1 MQVKPLKIVEC
12 PRDAMQGIHD
22 FIPTELKAQYINAL
36 LKVGFDTLDF
46 GSFVSPKAIPQLKDT
61 ADVLSLLDLDNTDT
75 KLLAIIANLRGATDA
90 LSYHEIDY
98 LGFPFS
104 VSEEFQ
110 KRNTNKDQEQ
120 ALNTLSEIHELCEIH
135 GKKLVVYMSM
145 AFGNPYG
152 EQWHPEIVAHWTDR
166 VISKGVEIV
175 SLADTIGAGAPE
187 VIGKMMA
194 EFLDDFHKTEVGV
207 HLHTRPD
214 NWEEKVSA
222 AYDAGCKRF
231 DGALRGYGGCP
242 MADDDLV
249 GNLATENLMK
259 LLEGRGNKLGLDM
272 AEFAEALKV
281 SGQVFSH

>member
-22 FIPTELKAQYINAL
+22 FIPTELKAQYLNAL

-46 GSFVSPKAIPQLKDT
+46 GSFVSPRAIPQMKDT
-61 ADVLSLLDLDNTDT
+61 SDVLSLLDLDNTDT
-75 KLLAIIANLRGATDA
+75 KLLAIVANLRGSTDA
-90 LSYHEIDY
+90 LEYHEIDY

-104 VSEEFQ
+104 VSAEFQ
-110 KRNTNKDQEQ
+110 KRNTNKDQEL
-120 ALNTLSEIHELCEIH
+120 ALHTLSEINELCAVH
-135 GKKLVVYMSM
+135 DKKLVVYMSM

-166 VISKGVEIV
+166 VISSGVGIV
-175 SLADTIGAGAPE
+175 SLADTVGAGAPE
-187 VIGKMMA
+187 VIGKMVA
-194 EFLDDFHKTEVGV
+194 EFSEDFNSTEIGV
-207 HLHTRPD
+207 HLHTRAD
-214 NWEEKVSA
+214 NWEEKVAA

-242 MADDDLV
+242 MAKDDLV
-249 GNLATENLMK
+249 GNLATENLVK
-259 LLEGRGNKLGLDM
+259 FLEGRGNKLGFDM

-281 SGQVFSH
+281 SGKVFA